1 MPPEPPEVVSAQS
14 TLFDYCSNFATYL
27 KVIDNLKHKPL
38 TEKMQIHYGQN
49 RIIGCTCSH
58 WGPVLTQVEM
68 EAADEGDG
76 VDVGQALQGQ
86 ERMEQEEEEE
96 DEVG

>member
-1 MPPEPPEVVSAQS
+1 
-14 TLFDYCSNFATYL
+14 
-27 KVIDNLKHKPL
+27 
-38 TEKMQIHYGQN
+38 
-49 RIIGCTCSH
+49 
-58 WGPVLTQVEM
+58 M